1 MQAER
6 PLQEVNSHSE
16 VNSCDIAAALLV
28 RKWCANIWASK
39 CVGACFWVGEKTRN
53 FRNVFLFIYL
63 HFGLVRQF
71 QIHRVH
77 SFEPLFKWGI
87 DSRGGRAQWCTGE
100 YKKGNITK

>member
-6 PLQEVNSHSE
+6 PLQEVNSHGE

-28 RKWCANIWASK
+28 RKCANIWASK

-71 QIHRVH
+71 QIHRV
-77 SFEPLFKWGI
+77 GI

-100 YKKGNITK
+100 GM